1 MEYYGTRFL
10 TSILNIERQ
19 TSGFTSYMEMCETAI
34 FFLGSPCAT
43 ARKELEVWLVS
54 EHLKIEDIHFIH

>member
-1 MEYYGTRFL
+1 MEYYGNRFL

-43 ARKELEVWLVS
+43 ARKELEV
-54 EHLKIEDIHFIH
+54 